1 MDFEDIV
8 LSEISQ
14 TKKDNYIWNLKK
26 RETTETSTQI
36 KKNILVA
43 AKSGRRG
50 VRKVSEEDQKAQF
63 PIIR

>member
-36 KKNILVA
+36 KK
-43 AKSGRRG
+43 KHTGGCQKWEKRG
-50 VRKVSEEDQKAQF
+50 AQSE
-63 PIIR
+63 

>member
-26 RETTETSTQI
+26 KRNNRNKHTD
-36 KKNILVA
+36 KK
-43 AKSGRRG
+43 KHTGGCQKWEKRG
-50 VRKVSEEDQKAQF
+50 AQSE
-63 PIIR
+63 